1 MSTFN
6 VPISKLGSS
15 AVGEE
20 REGVRVGEV
29 IQDNLF
35 WAPLPVF
42 LISTQA
48 FHKQVVLDI

>member
-6 VPISKLGSS
+6 VPISELGSS